1 MGFGR
6 SPHNLHATIFL
17 LLPVFFNGLIT
28 INITIKQRLRLLITF
43 RLLDYTA
50 DQALS
55 RSSALVTSRVFA
67 AM

>member
-6 SPHNLHATIFL
+6 SPHSLHTTIFL
-17 LLPVFFNGLIT
+17 LLPAFFSGFIT
-28 INITIKQRLRLLITF
+28 INITIKQRLRLIMTF

-55 RSSALVTSRVFA
+55 RSSARVTNRVFA
-67 AM
+67 AI